1 MHQSMLCRLSYTQI
15 SSQQH
20 GAPQEAKVTAIRGTF
35 NTSQASIVRNIQLGA
50 WSSTLFQLLPRKS
63 QISLATISQDE
74 LRKLQQDIDRER
86 TSTEARELAAFRRI
100 HIPDQ
105 GIGISLWQVAVI
117 YSNLSAWIRQSRT
130 HRRIRTPW
138 LPPRPDG
145 ELVVTE
151 LRKLH
156 CRESRTLFTPSG
168 LILLWTQSKIPTAA
182 STL

>member
-1 MHQSMLCRLSYTQI
+1 MLCRLSYTQI

-35 NTSQASIVRNIQLGA
+35 NTSQASIVRNIQLDA

-74 LRKLQQDIDRER
+74 LRKLQQDIDRET

-105 GIGISLWQVAVI
+105 GIGIFLVA
-117 YSNLSAWIRQSRT
+117 SSRDLLQPERLDT
-130 HRRIRTPW
+130 SIENA
-138 LPPRPDG
+138 PPNPNAMA
-145 ELVVTE
+145 
-151 LRKLH
+151 
-156 CRESRTLFTPSG
+156 
-168 LILLWTQSKIPTAA
+168 TAQA
-182 STL
+182 RW